1 MNITG
6 KNLTERGWQIKPR
19 FRHSRPVWH
28 KGNLRYYAWQVW
40 RKGCE
45 DEAVEVF
52 DMEDIEAAERNL
64 K

>member
-6 KNLTERGWQIKPR
+6 KNLTDQGWEIEPR
-19 FRHSRPVWH
+19 FRHSPP
-28 KGNLRYYAWQVW
+28 VW
-40 RKGCE
+40 RKGSLRYNAGQVWISGLE

-52 DMEDIEAAERNL
+52 DMEDLEAAERNL

>member
-6 KNLTERGWQIKPR
+6 KNLTDQGWEIEPR
-19 FRHSRPVWH
+19 FRHSPP
-28 KGNLRYYAWQVW
+28 VW
-40 RKGCE
+40 RKADLRYNAKQVWISGLE

-52 DMEDIEAAERNL
+52 DMEDIEAAERIL

>member
-6 KNLTERGWQIKPR
+6 KNLTDQGWKIEPH
-19 FRHSRPVWH
+19 FRNSPPVWR
-28 KGNLRYYAWQVW
+28 KGNLRYNAKQVW
-40 RKGCE
+40 REGCE

-52 DMEDIEAAERNL
+52 DMEDLEAAERNL

>member
-6 KNLTERGWQIKPR
+6 KNLTDQGWEIEPR
-19 FRHSRPVWH
+19 FRHSPPVWH
-28 KGNLRYYAWQVW
+28 KGNLRYNAKQVW

-45 DEAVEVF
+45 DDAVDVF
-52 DMEDIEAAERNL
+52 DMEDIEAAEGNL